1 MKPDKRQRIAVID
14 YDKCN
19 PKKCGSWYC
28 EAVCPVNRAGK
39 KCITH
44 SEGEKPS
51 ISEELCIGC
60 LICQTKCPFK
70 AISVVNL
77 SMQLGLPIH
86 QYGKN
91 MFRLHR
97 LPLPKEKSVVGF
109 VGRNGL
115 GKTTALNILSGKI
128 VPNLG
133 DLEEE
138 ADWQKVIAHFRGKE
152 AMAFF
157 KRLSLGK
164 ESIAVKPQNI
174 DALPTVAKGKKDVA
188 ALLKQADERNAFDDV
203 VKLLGLEEILDRKL
217 ENLSGGELQK
227 VAVAAA
233 AMKKGSL
240 FFFDE
245 ATSYLDIGQRI
256 NVAKFIRGLAAQG
269 NSVIT
274 VEHDL
279 IILDYLSDFV
289 HLMYGKPACFGIV
302 SQVKTTKAGI
312 NEYIEGFSREE
323 NYRFRDYAIE
333 FPDKGR
339 LKEKK
344 QNMLVKWPS
353 FTKTLGKFR
362 LKVTEGS
369 LNRDEVVGI
378 VGQNAT
384 GKTTFAKIVAG
395 LLETDSGKLDVRLT
409 VSYKPQQLKSDSVE
423 VVELFLKGKSKLFG
437 SPQYKS
443 DILIPLELEPL
454 LEKKMNTLSGG
465 ELQRVAIAGCL
476 GQEADVLLLDE
487 PSAHLDV
494 EQRLKATKAIKSVVD
509 TKNISALVVDHDL
522 VFLDYLA
529 DRIMFFDGVPSKEG
543 IANSPLDMETGMN
556 ALLKVLG
563 ITLRREKNGRPRIN
577 KQDSVLDRQQKK
589 EGKYYYS

>member
-44 SEGEKPS
+44 YKEEKPS

-97 LPLPKEKSVVGF
+97 LPLPKEKSVVGL

-115 GKTTALNILSGKI
+115 GKTTALRILAGKI

-133 DLEEE
+133 EIEGKPSWE
-138 ADWQKVIAHFRGKE
+138 KVVQHFRGRE
-152 AMAFF
+152 AQPLFE
-157 KRLSLGK
+157 KLGAGQ
-164 ESIAVKPQNI
+164 IRVAVKPQNI
-174 DALPTVAKGKKDVA
+174 DVLPRVIKGKKDIA
-188 ALLKQADERNAFDDV
+188 ALLHEADERNAFDWA
-203 VKLLGLEEILDRKL
+203 VKELRLEEILDRKL
-217 ENLSGGELQK
+217 ENLSGGELQL
-227 VAVAAA
+227 VAVAATA
-233 AMKKGSL
+233 VKDANFL
-240 FFFDE
+240 FFDE
-245 ATSYLDIGQRI
+245 PTSYLDIGQRI
-256 NVAKFIRGLAAQG
+256 KVAKFIRGIAKEG
-269 NSVIT
+269 NSVMV

-289 HLMYGKPACFGIV
+289 HLMYGKPACFGIA

-312 NEYIEGFSREE
+312 NEYVEGFSREE
-323 NYRFRDYAIE
+323 NYRFRDYTIE
-333 FPDKGR
+333 FPDKTR
-339 LKEKK
+339 AKAKK
-344 QNMLVKWPS
+344 GSVLLHWPE
-353 FTKTLGKFR
+353 FTKRLGKFR
-362 LKVTEGS
+362 LLVKEGS

-384 GKTTFAKIVAG
+384 GKTTFAKIIAG
-395 LLETDSGKLDVRLT
+395 LLKPDKGRFDLRLRI
-409 VSYKPQQLKSDSVE
+409 SYKPQQLRSDSDE
-423 VVELFLKGKSKLFG
+423 VVEDFLRRKSRLFG
-437 SPQYKS
+437 SSLYDS
-443 DILIPLELEPL
+443 DILVPLELEAL
-454 LEKKMNTLSGG
+454 LEKKMNTWSGG

-476 GQEADVLLLDE
+476 SQEADVLLLDE

-494 EQRLKATKAIKSVVD
+494 EQRLKATKAIKSIVN
-509 TKNISALVVDHDL
+509 TRNISALVVDHDL

-529 DRIMFFDGVPSKEG
+529 DRIMFFDGVPSKKG
-543 IANSPLDMETGMN
+543 IANSPVGMEQGMN
-556 ALLKVLG
+556 ALLKALG
-563 ITLRREKNGRPRIN
+563 VTLRREKNMRPRIN
-577 KQDSVLDRQQKK
+577 KHDSVLDRKQKK
-589 EGKYYYS
+589 EGKYYYT

>member
-1 MKPDKRQRIAVID
+1 M
-14 YDKCN
+14 
-19 PKKCGSWYC
+19 
-28 EAVCPVNRAGK
+28 
-39 KCITH
+39 
-44 SEGEKPS
+44 
-51 ISEELCIGC
+51 
-60 LICQTKCPFK
+60 
-70 AISVVNL
+70 
-77 SMQLGLPIH
+77 
-86 QYGKN
+86 
-91 MFRLHR
+91 
-97 LPLPKEKSVVGF
+97 
-109 VGRNGL
+109 
-115 GKTTALNILSGKI
+115 
-128 VPNLG
+128 
-133 DLEEE
+133 
-138 ADWQKVIAHFRGKE
+138 
-152 AMAFF
+152 
-157 KRLSLGK
+157 
-164 ESIAVKPQNI
+164 
-174 DALPTVAKGKKDVA
+174 
-188 ALLKQADERNAFDDV
+188 
-203 VKLLGLEEILDRKL
+203 
-217 ENLSGGELQK
+217 
-227 VAVAAA
+227 
-233 AMKKGSL
+233 
-240 FFFDE
+240 
-245 ATSYLDIGQRI
+245 
-256 NVAKFIRGLAAQG
+256 
-269 NSVIT
+269 
-274 VEHDL
+274 
-279 IILDYLSDFV
+279 
-289 HLMYGKPACFGIV
+289 
-302 SQVKTTKAGI
+302 
-312 NEYIEGFSREE
+312 
-323 NYRFRDYAIE
+323 
-333 FPDKGR
+333 
-339 LKEKK
+339 KEKK
-344 QNMLVKWPS
+344 QNTLVKWPS

-395 LLETDSGKLDVRLT
+395 LLETDSGKLDLRLT